1 MEEFLDLKNNRMVP
15 RIEVKNYRPVCV
27 FLNQQ
32 TLKKMQRLNDNQ
44 QIAELLPIIAN
55 DI

>member
-15 RIEVKNYRPVCV
+15 RIDVKNYRLV

-32 TLKKMQRLNDNQ
+32 TLKNVKRLNDNQ